1 MAKDAYYFSH
11 DTNARRDPKILA
23 MRSEYGAQGYGWY
36 WIIVEMLAEQED
48 YKLKHKQWVTNA
60 IAMEMQCQP
69 NEAETFVKDCIEKYE
84 LFESDGEYFW
94 SNSLIKRMKLKEEKR
109 MKKVEAGRKGAMKRW
124 NKEVLENDI
133 AYDKQS
139 DSTAIADQKQTNSK
153 NSKVKESKVNNN
165 IYTCEFEE
173 FWSHY
178 PRKKEKK
185 KAFTKWKARLKEGYK
200 PEDLIKAAINYAN
213 ECKKKETEETYI
225 KHGATFLGPDKPF
238 EDYIKQEIKEE
249 KIITHPSFRPA
260 EEVLKGRDL
269 SELIDESLL
278 RGTS

>member
-11 DTNARRDPKILA
+11 DANARNDTKVLA
-23 MRSEYGAQGYGWY
+23 MRCDYGLEGYGMY
-36 WIIVEMLAEQED
+36 WILIEILREQD
-48 YKLKHKQWVTNA
+48 GYKLKHDKSTYRA
-60 IAMEMQCQP
+60 LAMQMHSTVD
-69 NEAETFVKDCIEKYE
+69 AVKKFINDCINEYG
-84 LFESDGEYFW
+84 LLQSDTTYFW
-94 SNSLIKRMKLKEEKR
+94 SESLLRR
-109 MKKVEAGRKGAMKRW
+109 MKKLEDIREKRRKAAEKRW
-124 NKEVLENDI
+124 ARVDEKEKESNNN
-133 AYDKQS
+133 ANAEQNNAK
-139 DSTAIADQKQTNSK
+139 K
-153 NSKVKESKVNNN
+153 SKVKENKNN

-213 ECKKKETEETYI
+213 ECKKKETEERYI

-238 EDYIKQEIKEE
+238 EDYIKQSEVKLDE
-249 KIITHPSFRPA
+249 KVITLPSFRPA